1 VKPER
6 IDLQEQYPC
15 PRCKRGRLQAI
26 LLTEAFG
33 CDRCQQ
39 IFGLS
44 EDNQTIEQLST
55 SYPYTKTWQW
65 VAAGWRS
72 KDHVLSENY
81 LPLVLGSLAIAFFIT
96 FWLPRSFQQLPPS
109 PGVVFWITITF
120 LVMTLPTL
128 MLWLVLRDSR

>member
-15 PRCKRGRLQAI
+15 PRCKRGKLQAI

-65 VAAGWRS
+65 MAEGWRS
-72 KDHVLSENY
+72 KDHVFGENY
-81 LPLVLGSLAIAFFIT
+81 LPLVLGALAIPLLLFF
-96 FWLPRSFQQLPPS
+96 WMPRNFQLPAG
-109 PGVVFWITITF
+109 PGVILLTALTF
-120 LVMTLPTL
+120 ILMPLPTL

>member
-1 VKPER
+1 MKPER

-15 PRCKRGRLQAI
+15 PRCKRGKLQAI

-44 EDNQTIEQLST
+44 EDHQTIEQLST

-65 VAAGWRS
+65 VSEGWRS
-72 KDHVLSENY
+72 KDRVLSENY
-81 LPLVLGSLAIAFFIT
+81 LPLVLGSLAIPLFLFI
-96 FWLPRSFQQLPPS
+96 WLPRNFLLPPG
-109 PGVVFWITITF
+109 PGVVLLATITF
-120 LVMTLPTL
+120 VLMPLPTL

>member
-15 PRCKRGRLQAI
+15 PRCKRGNLQAI

-65 VAAGWRS
+65 MAEGWHS
-72 KDHVLSENY
+72 KDRVLGEHY
-81 LPLVLGSLAIAFFIT
+81 IPLVLGSLAISFFMT
-96 FWLPRSFQQLPPS
+96 FWLPRNFHQILPG
-109 PGVVFWITITF
+109 PGVVLYIAITF

-128 MLWLVLRDSR
+128 MLWLVLRDGN

>member
-1 VKPER
+1 VKPEP

-15 PRCKRGRLQAI
+15 PRCKRGNLQAI

-65 VAAGWRS
+65 VAEGWRS
-72 KDHVLSENY
+72 KDHGLSENY
-81 LPLVLGSLAIAFFIT
+81 LPLVLGSLAIPLFMT
-96 FWLPRSFQQLPPS
+96 FWLPRYFQLPPG
-109 PGVVFWITITF
+109 PGVVLWITITF
-120 LVMTLPTL
+120 LLMTLPSL